1 MHIIF
6 SKEELN
12 WIDTDKWGWKIKKGC
27 PDSIRKSIEKKKY
40 YLNNQNI
47 SGYVRK

>member
-6 SKEELN
+6 SKEELK
-12 WIDTDKWGWKIKKGC
+12 WINTSTWGWEIKKGC

-40 YLNNQNI
+40 YLNNQNT
-47 SGYVRK
+47 SGKARK